1 MCWERRTQLA
11 VRVKWVTVLLALG
24 RGGVGWRMALGLGAL
39 DLCRYV
45 EEAAWSNGNRDVGRD
60 EEFV

>member
-1 MCWERRTQLA
+1 MGDSTSSPGAGW
-11 VRVKWVTVLLALG
+11 
-24 RGGVGWRMALGLGAL
+24 GGVEDGIGPGAL